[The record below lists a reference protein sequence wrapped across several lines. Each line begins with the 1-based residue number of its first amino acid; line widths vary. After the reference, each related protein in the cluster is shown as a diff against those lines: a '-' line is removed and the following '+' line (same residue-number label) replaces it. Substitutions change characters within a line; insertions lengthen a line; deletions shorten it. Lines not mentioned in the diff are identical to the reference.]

1 MLLVRAVYAIRLA
14 MMRSRPFEIQE
25 SSAIRRQER
34 TKVLSFFPTFGS
46 IATSASF
53 QD

>member
-1 MLLVRAVYAIRLA
+1 MTRL
-14 MMRSRPFEIQE
+14 RPFEIQDRR
-25 SSAIRRQER
+25 AIRRQER
-34 TKVLSFFPTFGS
+34 TEVLSFFPTLGS